1 MYSELSKRWIRI
13 NFLRYDDDDDDD
25 DDDEDGDI
33 KEVWT
38 SL

>member
-25 DDDEDGDI
+25 DEDGDI